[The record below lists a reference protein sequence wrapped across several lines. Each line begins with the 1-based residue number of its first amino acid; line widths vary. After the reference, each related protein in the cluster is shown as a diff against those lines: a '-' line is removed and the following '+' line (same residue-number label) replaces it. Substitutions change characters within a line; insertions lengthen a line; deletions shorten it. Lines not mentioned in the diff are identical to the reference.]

1 MFQNMVGQYQPWQKV
16 VGTCPTHKL
25 RLCSKLLI
33 WESLFVNASLKRYNS
48 KKCIKNAQ
56 VQQVSSIKR
65 YVRISG
71 LNCLTIDYPRV
82 TNGDISC
89 REVLTEADLIWLSH
103 PHKHTHTYIH
113 MHGGKQPTFVICI
126 THIQLKWLADGIV
139 NVLWAA
145 LKCVTAWQHLWC
157 AWISR
162 CAWIVVTLIMGG
174 VWRSCRELCLA

>member
-1 MFQNMVGQYQPWQKV
+1 M
-16 VGTCPTHKL
+16 
-25 RLCSKLLI
+25 
-33 WESLFVNASLKRYNS
+33 
-48 KKCIKNAQ
+48 
-56 VQQVSSIKR
+56 
-65 YVRISG
+65 
-71 LNCLTIDYPRV
+71 
-82 TNGDISC
+82 TNDDIST

-145 LKCVTAWQHLWC
+145 LKCVTAWQRLRC

-162 CAWIVVTLIMGG
+162 CAWIVATLIMGG
-174 VWRSCRELCLA
+174 VWRSCHELCLAKDMTNGLIWTWRFVYVCLETPHWFLRCVRRSLLYTIRSEKQNYCSPPPSCSW